1 MLYGIFRAAA
11 HGKRMAFDGINYKN
25 LTRSYAILRDLTR
38 ISRASPRTSPRD
50 IRVTSAY
57 IPA

>member
-1 MLYGIFRAAA
+1 MKCDVVWHFRAAA

-25 LTRSYAILRDLTR
+25 LTRSYAISRDLTQ
-38 ISRASPRTSPRD
+38 IP
-50 IRVTSAY
+50 AY

>member
-1 MLYGIFRAAA
+1 MLRGIFRAAA

-25 LTRSYAILRDLTR
+25 LTRSYAISRDLTQ
-38 ISRASPRTSPRD
+38 IP
-50 IRVTSAY
+50 AY